1 MHSSR
6 PFRLFPAVFAA
17 ILGTLCWVASIPLAA
32 AAEPIPVGVLAPE
45 SHILGK
51 SIFNAAELAA
61 DTINANGGING
72 RKIEIHEYN
81 TNFSAAEAAR
91 AYQRAVQQDHVVAM
105 VGIFTSEVALSLM
118 PWASRLKTP
127 LLITGAA
134 SSEIPERIHD
144 QPDRFKYVF
153 HSYVNSHILAKEACI
168 FGAYRLKNGIY
179 PELNRAVIFSEDA
192 NWTKAVDAGYEKCL
206 PKAGFTVVD
215 HIRFSPD
222 TTDFTP
228 IFSRIRDKKAN
239 VIMAAVA
246 HVGTKSAIQ
255 WHQQQVPALFAG
267 INGMAGSSKFWA
279 ATNGATEGLIT
290 GTPGLSGA
298 AMTPKTPGFYKA
310 YKKQF
315 NIDEPAYD
323 AYTTYDAMLTLAD
336 ALKRSD
342 TASSDDL
349 VKALAKTDIV
359 GTLGRI
365 RFHGLDDEY
374 AHEIIFNQDPKEGQS
389 FLVFQWQKG
398 KQVIIWPERLATG
411 KVQVPS
417 FVPTKSQ

>member
-6 PFRLFPAVFAA
+6 TFRLLLAAFAAVF
-17 ILGTLCWVASIPLAA
+17 GTLCWMISIPQAM
-32 AAEPIPVGVLAPE
+32 AAESISIGVVAPE

-61 DTINANGGING
+61 DEINANGGIDG
-72 RKIEIHEYN
+72 RQIKLHEYN
-81 TNFSAAEAAR
+81 TNFSAADAAR

-105 VGIFTSEVALSLM
+105 VGVFTSEVALALM
-118 PWASRLKTP
+118 PWASRLETP

-134 SSEIPERIHD
+134 SSEIPQRIHD

-153 HSYVNSHILAKEACI
+153 HSYVNSYILAKEACLY
-168 FGAYRLKNGIY
+168 GAYRLKNNIH

-192 NWTKAVDAGYEKCL
+192 NWTKAVDKGYEKCL
-206 PKAGFTVVD
+206 PEAGFKVVD

-228 IFSRIRDKKAN
+228 IFSRIKDKKAN

-255 WHQQQVPALFAG
+255 WHQQQVPALFSG
-267 INGMAGSSKFWA
+267 INGLAGSSKFWA

-298 AMTPKTPGFYKA
+298 AMTAKTPAFYKA
-310 YKKQF
+310 FTKRF
-315 NIDEPAYD
+315 NVGQPAYD

-336 ALKRSD
+336 ALKRSGVA
-342 TASSDDL
+342 TGDDL
-349 VKALAKTDIV
+349 AKALAKTDITGV
-359 GTLGRI
+359 LGRI
-365 RFHGLDDEY
+365 RFHGLNDKY
-374 AHEIIFNQDPKEGQS
+374 AHEVIFSQDPKEGQS
-389 FLVFQWQKG
+389 FLVFQWQQG

-411 KVQVPS
+411 KMQVPS